1 MRRLLIP
8 TLVLALGGLPHAAA
22 AQGKGQGRPKNPQA
36 SSESG
41 GGAGTGA
48 GTVSTSQFRQFG
60 VWLDDA
66 TTRAEGGGNVGIG
79 VGYWRSNGASLVD
92 IPMID
97 GSYAVHDRVQLG
109 MTVPFYRSESSGTTS
124 RGLDDMYFSG
134 KIVLIDPA
142 LKDARFGVAVIP
154 VLEVLSP
161 GFFDDRVHWALPV
174 SLEFRATP
182 VRVYGS
188 TGYFS
193 RGAVFGAGAVEW
205 TSPEGTSLTF
215 SLTHTAPTAEDTS
228 SLTGGRSDFSVA
240 VGRSLSDAT
249 SVYVGLGRTFSSP
262 DETNKTSLAISG
274 GISFSFS
281 AKTR

>member
-8 TLVLALGGLPHAAA
+8 TLVLVLCGFPHLAV
-22 AQGKGQGRPKNPQA
+22 AQGNGQGRPKNPQA
-36 SSESG
+36 SS
-41 GGAGTGA
+41 GTGTSSGSGA
-48 GTVSTSQFRQFG
+48 VSTSQFRQFG

-66 TTRAEGGGNVGIG
+66 TTREQGGGSAGIG
-79 VGYWRSNGASLVD
+79 VGYWRGAGASLVD
-92 IPMID
+92 IPMLD
-97 GSYAVHDRVQLG
+97 ATYAVTDRFQFGVSI
-109 MTVPFYRSESSGTTS
+109 PFYRSESGGSTT
-124 RGLDDMYFSG
+124 RGVDDMYFSG

-142 LKDARFGVAVIP
+142 VKDARFGIAVIP

-174 SLEFRATP
+174 SAEFRATP

-205 TSPEGTSLTF
+205 TSPEGMSLTF

-228 SLTGGRSDFSVA
+228 GLAGGRSDFSVA
-240 VGRSLSDAT
+240 VGRSLNDVTTA
-249 SVYVGLGRTFSSP
+249 YVGVGRTLSSP
-262 DETNKTSLAISG
+262 DESNKTSLAISG
-274 GISFSFS
+274 GVSFSFS

>member
-8 TLVLALGGLPHAAA
+8 TLVLVLGGLPHLAA

-36 SSESG
+36 SSEAG
-41 GGAGTGA
+41 GGTSTT
-48 GTVSTSQFRQFG
+48 TVSTSQFRQFG

-66 TTRAEGGGNVGIG
+66 TTRAEGGGSVGIG
-79 VGYWRSNGASLVD
+79 VGYWRGNGASLVD
-92 IPMID
+92 IPMLD

-109 MTVPFYRSESSGTTS
+109 MNVPFYRSESSGTTS
-124 RGLDDMYFSG
+124 RGIDDMYFSG

-142 LKDARFGVAVIP
+142 LKDARFGIAVIP

-174 SLEFRATP
+174 SLEFRANP

-193 RGAVFGAGAVEW
+193 RGAVFAAGAVEW
-205 TSPEGTSLTF
+205 TSPQGTSLTF
-215 SLTHTAPTAEDTS
+215 SLTHTSPTAEDTS
-228 SLTGGRSDFSVA
+228 GLTGGRSDFSVA
-240 VGRSLSDAT
+240 VGRSLTDAT
-249 SVYVGLGRTFSSP
+249 SVYVGGGRTLSSP
-262 DETNKTSLAISG
+262 DETNKTSFAFSG

>member
-8 TLVLALGGLPHAAA
+8 TLVLVLCGLPHVAG
-22 AQGKGQGRPKNPQA
+22 AQGNGQGRPKNPQA
-36 SSESG
+36 SS
-41 GGAGTGA
+41 GTGSGS

-66 TTRAEGGGNVGIG
+66 TTREQGGGSVGIG
-79 VGYWRSNGASLVD
+79 VGYWRGAAGASLVD
-92 IPMID
+92 IPILD
-97 GSYAVHDRVQLG
+97 ASYAVTDRLQFGVS
-109 MTVPFYRSESSGTTS
+109 VPFYRSEYGGSTT
-124 RGLDDMYFSG
+124 RGVDDMYFSG

-142 LKDARFGVAVIP
+142 VKDARFGIAVVP

-174 SLEFRATP
+174 SAEFRATP

-215 SLTHTAPTAEDTS
+215 SLTHTVPTVEDAAGLS
-228 SLTGGRSDFSVA
+228 GGRTDFSVA
-240 VGRSLSDAT
+240 VGRSLNDVT
-249 SVYVGLGRTFSSP
+249 SVYVGVGRTLSSP
-262 DETNKTSLAISG
+262 DESNKTSLAISG
-274 GISFSFS
+274 GVSFSFS
-281 AKTR
+281 AKPR